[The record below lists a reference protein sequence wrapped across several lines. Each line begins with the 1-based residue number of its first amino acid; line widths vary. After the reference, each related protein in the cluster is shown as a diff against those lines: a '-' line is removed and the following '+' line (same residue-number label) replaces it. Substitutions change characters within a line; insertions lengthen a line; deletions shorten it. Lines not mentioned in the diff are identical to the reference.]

1 MLSLSVSKNN
11 YLHFPSNYSILFSDA
26 MVLAE
31 MLCNTSQTICTTLT
45 HPCYSIVLHHNYAT
59 TLTQKQKAVR

>member
-11 YLHFPSNYSILFSDA
+11 YLHFQSNYSILFSDA

-31 MLCNTSQTICTTLT
+31 MLCNTSQTICTTAT
-45 HPCYSIVLHHNYAT
+45 HPCYLIVLHHDYAT